1 MHGKSFT
8 TIVSYSVAFKDKGYE
23 TIFQAAHNKLSKI
36 PPKQTFMQG
45 TRKEQ
50 RA

>member
-1 MHGKSFT
+1 M
-8 TIVSYSVAFKDKGYE
+8 SYSVAFKDKGYK
-23 TIFQAAHNKLSKI
+23 TISPAAHNKLSES
-36 PPKQTFMQG
+36 PPKQTFLRE